1 MVEDPIMQKKS
12 SYIYNRLKEIGVEN
26 VYIDPPENLIMKY
39 PCARVRLNSGRIRF
53 ADNRAHIF
61 TPSWEIIHIGY
72 EPDDEMVLKIV
83 NAFQRI
89 TYQRHYTADNLHH
102 NSFTLYY

>member
-26 VYIDPPENLIMKY
+26 VYIDPPENLMMKY
-39 PCARVRLNSGRIRF
+39 PCARVRLNNGRARY
-53 ADNRAHIF
+53 ADNKTHIF
-61 TPSWEIIHIGY
+61 TPNWEIIHIGY
-72 EPDDEMVLKIV
+72 EPDDEIV
-83 NAFQRI
+83 PKMMYAFSRI

-102 NSFTLYY
+102 NLFTLYY